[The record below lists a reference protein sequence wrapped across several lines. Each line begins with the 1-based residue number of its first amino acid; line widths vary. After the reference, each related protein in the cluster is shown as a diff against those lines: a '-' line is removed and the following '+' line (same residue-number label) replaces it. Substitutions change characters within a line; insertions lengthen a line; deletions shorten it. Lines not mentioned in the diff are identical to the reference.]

1 MTRVHVAPSRR
12 PSAPA
17 VLRLRGDH
25 DAATAPG
32 LARTLGR
39 AARMH
44 TDLVVDLRAVTFLDA
59 ATIGVLVAARAGLGT
74 TGHELSLRA
83 PSRAARRVVS
93 LCGLDDMIEPAI
105 IGANGPWRASA

>member
-1 MTRVHVAPSRR
+1 MTRVHVAPSRW
-12 PSAPA
+12 PSAAP
-17 VLRLRGDH
+17 VLRLRGEH

-32 LARTLGR
+32 LARTLNR

-59 ATIGVLVAARAGLGT
+59 ASIGVLVAAREGLSAD
-74 TGHELSLRA
+74 GHLLSLRA

-105 IGANGPWRASA
+105 LAADGPYRASA